1 MISKKLMQSMTF
13 NDFLSDRVFMD
24 VPVDTGDDEVVVT
37 VLCVVD
43 VRAGVWTSRV
53 INIDV
58 TIVTRV
64 SVIM

>member
-13 NDFLSDRVFMD
+13 NDILIDLVIMD
-24 VPVDTGDDEVVVT
+24 VPVDTGDGVVVT

-43 VRAGVWTSRV
+43 ARAGMWSLRV

-58 TIVTRV
+58 TIVIRV
-64 SVIM
+64 SVII